1 MCVQFAMKFG
11 KGNNRYVSCC
21 VVVVGATPL
30 TRTWAVCYIELIY
43 NKRDLDGALY
53 ALCKKDY
60 APLILLE

>member
-30 TRTWAVCYIELIY
+30 TRT
-43 NKRDLDGALY
+43 
-53 ALCKKDY
+53 
-60 APLILLE
+60 